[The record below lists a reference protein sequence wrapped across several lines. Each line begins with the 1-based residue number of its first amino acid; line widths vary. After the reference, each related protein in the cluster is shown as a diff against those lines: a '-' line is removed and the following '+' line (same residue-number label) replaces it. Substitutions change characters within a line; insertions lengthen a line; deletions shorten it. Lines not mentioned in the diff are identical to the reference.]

1 VPQIFHR
8 STNTLSR
15 VSIFGA
21 VFVLAG
27 LGWLFLT
34 LARSPY
40 MTQAQVARSQPVPFS
55 HAHHVGG
62 MGIDCRYCHT
72 SVEDASFAG
81 IPPTQTCM
89 NCHSQIWADSPTLE
103 PVRESFRSDE
113 PIRWT
118 RVHDLPHFVY
128 FDHSVHVAKGIGC
141 ESCHGRVDQMPLMWR
156 ENSLQM
162 EWCLDC
168 HRHPDANIRP
178 REAVFA
184 MGWQPRGDAHGAAAG
199 EGAGAVAGVPDVPD
213 ARRGGVAEGAEGGL
227 DFQDGAA
234 AKLENCSVCH
244 R

>member
-1 VPQIFHR
+1 MPQIFHR
-8 STNTLSR
+8 STNTLSK

-21 VFVLAG
+21 VFVLAA
-27 LGWLFLT
+27 LGWIVLAV
-34 LARSPY
+34 ARSPY

-72 SVEDASFAG
+72 SVETSAFAG

-89 NCHSQIWADSPTLE
+89 NCHSQIWSDSPTLE
-103 PVRESFRSDE
+103 PVRESFKSGE
-113 PIRWT
+113 AIRWT
-118 RVHDLPHFVY
+118 RVHDLPHFA
-128 FDHSVHVAKGIGC
+128 FFNHSIHVKKGIGC

-168 HRHPDANIRP
+168 HRDPEKHLRP
-178 REAVFA
+178 RDEIVT
-184 MGWQPRGDAHGAAAG
+184 MGWVPP
-199 EGAGAVAGVPDVPD
+199 EGQDVVGPAL
-213 ARRGGVAEGAEGGL
+213 AREYDV
-227 DFQDGAA
+227 
-234 AKLENCSVCH
+234 KSLENCSVCH